1 MCFIEFLNEYTGAF
15 TVLLT
20 LILVIINIYM
30 GWQNYVL
37 RKDSIRPKVLA
48 EVYRDKLECI
58 VHYKFINYGASSA
71 VNLRIKIDPYLIEK
85 AHQSV
90 PLSRNMKQIEN
101 GFFSLSPGEEFGL
114 STETRWAETRNRKI
128 SLSYTYEDL
137 SGNSY
142 SEKYLFDLS
151 TLYLKLTPN
160 KAEKWASGK
169 HTGWGRSAMFEM
181 GHMIL
186 PNKV

>member
-1 MCFIEFLNEYTGAF
+1 MCFIEFLNGYNGAF

-37 RKDSIRPKVLA
+37 RKDSIRPKVFA
-48 EVYRDKLECI
+48 EVYEEFGE

-71 VNLRIKIDPYLIEK
+71 VNLRIEIDPYLIEI
-85 AHQSV
+85 AHKQN
-90 PLSRNMKQIEN
+90 PLSRNLDLIEN
-101 GFFSLSPGEEFGL
+101 GTFSLSPGEEFGL
-114 STETRWAETRNRKI
+114 STENRWVETRNRKI

-142 SEKYLFDLS
+142 SEKYIFDLS
-151 TLYLKLTPN
+151 TLKLKLTPN
-160 KAEKWASGK
+160 KTKK
-169 HTGWGRSAMFEM
+169 
-181 GHMIL
+181 
-186 PNKV
+186 